1 MTEDAEAKLQAVF
14 RAALELPPHAN
25 VTRAGQREVASWDS
39 LAHAMLMLA
48 IESEFGVAID
58 AADQIRLTS
67 YPSIRDYLEERVGS
81 GGGALP

>member
-1 MTEDAEAKLQAVF
+1 MTEDAEAKLQAIF
-14 RAALELPPHAN
+14 RTALELPPHAN

-48 IESEFGVAID
+48 IESEFGLAID

-67 YPSIRDYLEERVGS
+67 YPSIRDYLEERVGN
-81 GGGALP
+81 GGRALP

>member
-1 MTEDAEAKLQAVF
+1 MTEDAEAKLQAIF
-14 RAALELPPHAN
+14 RAAL
-25 VTRAGQREVASWDS
+25 VASWDS

-67 YPSIRDYLEERVGS
+67 YPAIRDYLEERVRA
-81 GGGALP
+81 GGGTVP